1 MSGLDLAQFKAL
13 IVRPVV
19 SALGPGEGAVNLL
32 TGTALVE
39 SGLAYLVQIR
49 GPALGLFQMEP
60 ATHDDCWQTWLHYQ
74 NATAA
79 SLLQVCGLSSPPG
92 AGAMVSNLRY
102 ACAMAR
108 VKYLRALPSL
118 PDASDAAG
126 LSAYHKQ
133 HYNTPLGAAN
143 ATRNDALF
151 QQAIDA

>member
-39 SGLAYLVQIR
+39 SGLVYLVQIR

-60 ATHDDCWQTWLHYQ
+60 ATHDDCWQTWLRYQ

-79 SLLQVCGLSSPPG
+79 SLLQVCGLRSPPG

-108 VKYLRALPSL
+108 VKYLRAPAPLP
-118 PDASDAAG
+118 PANDAAA

-133 HYNTPLGAAN
+133 NYNTVMGAAN
-143 ATRNDALF
+143 AAHNVGLF
-151 QQAIDA
+151 QQAIAA

>member
-19 SALGPGEGAVNLL
+19 SALGPGESAVNLL

-39 SGLAYLVQIR
+39 SGLAYLVQMC

-60 ATHDDCWQTWLHYQ
+60 ATHDDCWQTWLRYQ

-108 VKYLRALPSL
+108 VKYLRAPAPLP
-118 PDASDAAG
+118 PANDAAA

-133 HYNTPLGAAN
+133 NYNTVLGAAN
-143 ATRNDALF
+143 AAHNVGLF
-151 QQAIDA
+151 QQAIAA